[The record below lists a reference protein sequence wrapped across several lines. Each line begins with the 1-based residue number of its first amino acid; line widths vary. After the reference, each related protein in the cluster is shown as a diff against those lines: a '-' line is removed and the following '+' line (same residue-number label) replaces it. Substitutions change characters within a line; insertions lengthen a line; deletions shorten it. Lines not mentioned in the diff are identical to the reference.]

1 MNSIL
6 FFLTPKAMCAFL
18 YDDYTIRQAMEKM
31 EVAGYPAIP
40 ILSRQG
46 EYRGTLKEGD
56 LLWAWK
62 NMCNMDMRQ
71 AECRRIMEIPRRKDN
86 IPVRITASM
95 SDLIERASNQNFVPV
110 IDDYGAFIGLITR
123 KAIIKY
129 CKDRLFSQEENTYKN
144 PAEKRDFFMV
154 QVSAVLPDTVPR
166 EVFPAAFSVRKLPGL
181 PCRSAAIWSE
191 LPPPGTIPHYRTCRH
206 IQRFWHDPPGHSS

>member
-1 MNSIL
+1 MPLPAEKEYPMNNIL
-6 FFLTPKAMCAFL
+6 FFLTPKAMCAYL
-18 YDDYTIRQAMEKM
+18 YDDYTIRQAIEKM
-31 EVAGYPAIP
+31 EVAGYAAIP
-40 ILSRQG
+40 ILNRQG

-56 LLWAWK
+56 LLWALR

-95 SDLIERASNQNFVPV
+95 FDLIERASNQNFVPV

-129 CKDRLFSQEENTYKN
+129 CQDKMF
-144 PAEKRDFFMV
+144 V
-154 QVSAVLPDTVPR
+154 PD
-166 EVFPAAFSVRKLPGL
+166 
-181 PCRSAAIWSE
+181 
-191 LPPPGTIPHYRTCRH
+191 
-206 IQRFWHDPPGHSS
+206 